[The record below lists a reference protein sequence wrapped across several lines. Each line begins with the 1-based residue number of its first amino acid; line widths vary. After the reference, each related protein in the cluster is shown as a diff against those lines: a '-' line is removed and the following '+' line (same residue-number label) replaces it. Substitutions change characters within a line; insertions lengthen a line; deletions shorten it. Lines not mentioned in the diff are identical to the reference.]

1 MSKYHKQEEINAVDI
16 QLIAL
21 TVTLIST
28 IISIII
34 TYNQKLDLE
43 NRKTIFNSKEAFKI
57 TKFNRILILILGLVF
72 LYVNTKLYK
81 ISKKEKEDLKTF
93 TLQIIASILVVVSG
107 LIALYV
113 VNLSETENLVDV
125 ENPVI

>member
-21 TVTLIST
+21 GITLIST
-28 IISIII
+28 LISIII

-43 NRKTIFNSKEAFKI
+43 EKETILNSKEAFKL
-57 TKFNRILILILGLVF
+57 TKFNRILILILSLVF

-81 ISKKEKEDLKTF
+81 ISKEEGEDLKPYK
-93 TLQIIASILVVVSG
+93 LQIIASVLAIVSG

-113 VNLSETENLVDV
+113 VGLSETENLVDV

>member
-1 MSKYHKQEEINAVDI
+1 MSKYHKNEEIKAVDI

-21 TVTLIST
+21 FITIIST
-28 IISIII
+28 IISIVI

-43 NRKTIFNSKEAFKI
+43 NKDTILDSKEAFKI
-57 TKFNRILILILGLVF
+57 TKFNRILILILGIVF
-72 LYVNTKLYK
+72 LYVNIKLYN
-81 ISKKEKEDLKTF
+81 ISKEEGEDLKSY
-93 TLQIIASILVVVSG
+93 TLQIIASTLVIISG
-107 LIALYV
+107 IIALYV